1 MKLITKNNEGTS
13 FIKSGSLIEMF
24 AQSTQWNSKVLI
36 KFKLNSNMLFITW
49 NTVPILLFIISIKI
63 KLFWHVLKKSFKNLL
78 MKSAQPKNQTTNFRN
93 LMFITPKSDFS
104 LSLQIY
110 KTNTKFLLSKM
121 D

>member
-1 MKLITKNNEGTS
+1 
-13 FIKSGSLIEMF
+13 
-24 AQSTQWNSKVLI
+24 
-36 KFKLNSNMLFITW
+36 
-49 NTVPILLFIISIKI
+49 
-63 KLFWHVLKKSFKNLL
+63 

-121 D
+121 DQLNAKSCPEIGRVNKPLCYEL